1 MIRAQVCFGVVGGRK
16 KATLKCAFLSN
27 NTIAQELQVF
37 REHAQTAGISRTDEL
52 NGRFPEFVNTSD
64 RPHRQCLT
72 TSSQHL
78 YIQLLHLKDNLG
90 PATKTHKELSE
101 TVSRKL
107 ICVFM
112 LITHLTWLQPVIGTD
127 WSAKMVTFAGLWH
140 FGEVPGTE

>member
-1 MIRAQVCFGVVGGRK
+1 MIRAQVCFGVVGGEK

-37 REHAQTAGISRTDEL
+37 REHAQTAGMSRTDEL

-90 PATKTHKELSE
+90 PATKTQRIVRNCLTEA
-101 TVSRKL
+101 
-107 ICVFM
+107 
-112 LITHLTWLQPVIGTD
+112 HLCLHAHHTLDLTAARYWNRLECQNGHLRRPLAL
-127 WSAKMVTFAGLWH
+127 WRSARY
-140 FGEVPGTE
+140 